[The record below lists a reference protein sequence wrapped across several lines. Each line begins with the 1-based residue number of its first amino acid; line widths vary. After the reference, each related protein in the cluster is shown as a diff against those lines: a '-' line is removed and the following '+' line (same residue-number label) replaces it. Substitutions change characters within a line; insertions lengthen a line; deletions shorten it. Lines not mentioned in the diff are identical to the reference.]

1 MEADLRYNNE
11 NSRIPKKAS
20 SRIPKSI
27 HARIPEAYPLSHP
40 SYITDRRPQTA
51 DQANLIQS
59 IQCSPN
65 RYQPESFPPTSP
77 ETHREVPA
85 KPAFTPDILPN
96 GKTASEASG
105 PVIQGVLEIQSA
117 RPQSVFNRLTYKQF
131 HALTKR
137 KKGQKR
143 MEVPID
149 AWLYMRKLAERKKV
163 YTFKTWREAVQ
174 SASDRP
180 MKRIQAR
187 REAKRYLETLQCVRI
202 GFVEGINFGNIMS
215 GLALVRSLQELGY
228 PGRITFVCSDSVRA
242 KIIQLQPALQEMAF
256 ERNDEFSVE
265 ADYAPPEAIADN
277 TLSFMANGD
286 FLDDART
293 NPQLLN
299 YLQANI
305 CVIMNPYGWKPGNTR
320 KVLRRTSPND
330 EVEETLM
337 EPELNAEALYVRS
350 LESPKDLSKF
360 ITDQL
365 GPENQEKKEG
375 LLALVE
381 AAKANRIF
389 LQPVYGLHTL
399 DETGLVNAE
408 ATLSE
413 GVHQSKASQK
423 PTILFMLN
431 KARIDYV
438 PPYAQ
443 PWLFRGNIAQQGI
456 QQQIE
461 KLKAG
466 EILILDCLGLPD
478 AIFTQV
484 FKLASLPP
492 LIEGA
497 NTSNLVQLI
506 GKPWMSPR
514 TNTTEFPFADRKEYK
529 SVLDFLHQVRDA
541 LTAGSSMTEKIEDA
555 PEHTDITDLS
565 TLLVRIRQI
574 DYFLTKANELTEN
587 EFGEDLS
594 VFLKELQKAHK
605 LDIEEAETFI
615 NAIEEYLSERAT
627 QPRQQREAPL
637 RLSDIYSEL
646 ITWDFSTL
654 ENQVKTKLKAIKDSL
669 SAKLGDGG
677 KASYN
682 LDPRNI
688 QTITQMIDQSLDP
701 GSELRRYFAEVHE
714 STGEDERNQVL
725 QGLLLVLKNRAGV
738 AGPE

>member
-1 MEADLRYNNE
+1 MQADLRYNND
-11 NSRIPKKAS
+11 NSRIPKKTS
-20 SRIPKSI
+20 SRIPKST

-51 DQANLIQS
+51 GQANLIQS

-65 RYQPESFPPTSP
+65 RYHPGSFPPTSP
-77 ETHREVPA
+77 ETHQEVPA
-85 KPAFTPDILPN
+85 KPAFTPDISPS

-105 PVIQGVLEIQSA
+105 AVIQGVLEIQSA

-143 MEVPID
+143 MKVPID

-180 MKRIQAR
+180 VKRIQAR
-187 REAKRYLETLQCVRI
+187 EEAKRYLETLQCVRI

-228 PGRITFVCSDSVRA
+228 SGRITFVCSDSVRA

-256 ERNDEFSVE
+256 ERNDEFSVG
-265 ADYAPPEAIADN
+265 ADYAPPEVIADN

-286 FLDDART
+286 FLDDAET

-305 CVIMNPYGWKPGNTR
+305 CVIMNPYGWKHGNTR
-320 KVLRRTSPND
+320 RVLRRTSPND

-375 LLALVE
+375 LLALVG
-381 AAKANRIF
+381 AAKSSRIF

-413 GVHQSKASQK
+413 GVHRSKASQK
-423 PTILFMLN
+423 PTILLMLN

-514 TNTTEFPFADRKEYK
+514 TNTTEFPFADRREYK
-529 SVLDFLHQVRDA
+529 PVLDFLHQVRDA
-541 LTAGSSMTEKIEDA
+541 LTAGSSLTEKIEDA

-574 DYFLTKANELTEN
+574 DYFLTKANGLTEN
-587 EFGEDLS
+587 DLG
-594 VFLKELQKAHK
+594 VFLKELQKARN
-605 LDIEEAETFI
+605 LGITAAGTFI
-615 NAIEEYLSERAT
+615 DKIEEYTSGRAT
-627 QPRQQREAPL
+627 QSRQQAEDAL
-637 RLSDIYSEL
+637 RPIEMNVYSEL
-646 ITWDFSTL
+646 RKLDFSL
-654 ENQVKTKLKAIKDSL
+654 LKNEVETKLKAIKDSL
-669 SAKLGDGG
+669 SMKLGDGG
-677 KASYN
+677 EDSYH
-682 LDPRNI
+682 LDFQNI
-688 QTITQMIDQSLDP
+688 QAITQMIDQSLDP

-725 QGLLLVLKNRAGV
+725 QGILLVLKSRAGV